1 MKSPYLS
8 AILLAG
14 FLSFSI
20 SSCTSEDQ
28 PASVEGQKAQVS
40 FAIVMPEGVQSKAVT
55 AENPLGD
62 TPWKSYTQCM
72 SQFDKDGKPI
82 PSNPDFPI
90 VANMNITRSEDGT
103 GPANLDVKVNIIKRT
118 NGSYVTDP
126 ITVDADK
133 TYTINSIT
141 ITDDTN
147 LSQVYFSGVTSGAS
161 FAPYVSQTLPQTFTV
176 AAFTKPI
183 IDVWV
188 LCARGFEP
196 EKFGKPKFDINRV
209 EVSCFPIFIDVCDIY
224 GEDFVASG
232 SIALQKL
239 DKPSKPEIADF
250 TSGKVIDNLASG
262 SISYLC
268 FADNLDKADT
278 EEWYLITVTYK
289 DPNGSGTITHQEI
302 VTLETLK
309 KYKTSPRWNG
319 TYNYL
324 DILICGTNW
333 CLFNCEN
340 IPNDCSSK
348 FFEGFEDVNKPADL
362 VAKGWSGF
370 AGSESIVPGGVPSSG
385 KYMLAAGTDNKGQ
398 DKYTWTTGKFQ
409 YVTGDKISMD
419 LNAFIKFDDW
429 DNSNTKA
436 DDTDPGHDGG
446 YVTVKV
452 SLLNT
457 TDNNVTEFGTAS
469 FKVTKHN
476 SGTWLQDKPVLVS
489 EKNIPSGCYKMI
501 LETTLPGYG
510 WAIDPKTGEAKHW
523 YDVFNFGID
532 NIQNNQ

>member
-1 MKSPYLS
+1 MFMKSQCLS

-14 FLSFSI
+14 FLTFSI

-28 PASVEGQKAQVS
+28 PASVEGQTAQVS
-40 FAIVMPEGVQSKAVT
+40 FAIMMPEGLQSKAVT

-103 GPANLDVKVNIIKRT
+103 GSANLDIKVNIIKRT

-126 ITVDADK
+126 ITVDAGK

-147 LSQVYFSGVTSGAS
+147 LSQVYFSGVTSGAL

-188 LCARGFEP
+188 LCARGFE
-196 EKFGKPKFDINRV
+196 
-209 EVSCFPIFIDVCDIY
+209 
-224 GEDFVASG
+224 
-232 SIALQKL
+232 
-239 DKPSKPEIADF
+239 
-250 TSGKVIDNLASG
+250 
-262 SISYLC
+262 
-268 FADNLDKADT
+268 
-278 EEWYLITVTYK
+278 
-289 DPNGSGTITHQEI
+289 
-302 VTLETLK
+302 
-309 KYKTSPRWNG
+309 
-319 TYNYL
+319 
-324 DILICGTNW
+324 
-333 CLFNCEN
+333 
-340 IPNDCSSK
+340 
-348 FFEGFEDVNKPADL
+348 DVNKPEDL

-370 AGSESIVPGGVPSSG
+370 TGSESIVPGGIPSSG
-385 KYMLAAGTDNKGQ
+385 KYMLAAGTNNIGQ

-436 DDTDPGHDGG
+436 DDKDPGHDGG

-452 SLLNT
+452 S
-457 TDNNVTEFGTAS
+457 
-469 FKVTKHN
+469 N
-476 SGTWLQDKPVLVS
+476 SSIWLQDKPVLVS
-489 EKNIPSGCYKMI
+489 EKSIPSGCYKMI
-501 LETTLPGYG
+501 LETTLPGFG